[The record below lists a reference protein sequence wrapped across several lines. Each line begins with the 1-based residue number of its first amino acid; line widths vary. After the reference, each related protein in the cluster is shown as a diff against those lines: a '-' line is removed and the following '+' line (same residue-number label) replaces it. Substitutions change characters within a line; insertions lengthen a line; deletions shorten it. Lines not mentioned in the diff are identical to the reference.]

1 MNRKKHEQD
10 ESRLLELVEN
20 LIGIAERAE
29 LAELRVR
36 DGELEVQLSRQPAAV
51 PLQPQPQP
59 QPMVPVE
66 TAAGTAAPEEGEFI
80 NAPMPSRFYRSP
92 APDEPPFVQ
101 IGDTVNTGDSLAV
114 LEVMKTYNPVEAP
127 FSCEILEIL
136 AEDGAAVEYGEPLF
150 RVARLT

>member
-51 PLQPQPQP
+51 PLQPQP

-150 RVARLT
+150 RLARLT

>member
-51 PLQPQPQP
+51 PLQPQP

>member
-10 ESRLLELVEN
+10 DSHLLELVEN
-20 LIGIAERAE
+20 LITIAERAK
-29 LAELRVR
+29 LSELRVR

-51 PLQPQPQP
+51 PLQPQPT
-59 QPMVPVE
+59 VPVE
-66 TAAGTAAPEEGEFI
+66 TAAGTDAPEEGEFI
-80 NAPMPSRFYRSP
+80 KAPMPSRFYRSP

-101 IGDTVNTGDSLAV
+101 VGDTVSPNAPLAV

-136 AEDGAAVEYGEPLF
+136 VEDGAAVEYGEPLF
-150 RVARLT
+150 RVSRMN